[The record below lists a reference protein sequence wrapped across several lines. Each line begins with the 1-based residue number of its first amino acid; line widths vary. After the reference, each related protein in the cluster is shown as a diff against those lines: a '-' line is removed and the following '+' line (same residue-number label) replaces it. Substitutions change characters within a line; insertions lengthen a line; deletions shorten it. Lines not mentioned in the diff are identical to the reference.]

1 MLMSMTK
8 EVVGSEPIDEN
19 ENVAEGDLS
28 GADETTNDALMMEQL
43 LEHAK
48 KSFLEL

>member
-8 EVVGSEPIDEN
+8 EVVGSELIDES

-28 GADETTNDALMMEQL
+28 DADETTG
-43 LEHAK
+43 
-48 KSFLEL
+48 